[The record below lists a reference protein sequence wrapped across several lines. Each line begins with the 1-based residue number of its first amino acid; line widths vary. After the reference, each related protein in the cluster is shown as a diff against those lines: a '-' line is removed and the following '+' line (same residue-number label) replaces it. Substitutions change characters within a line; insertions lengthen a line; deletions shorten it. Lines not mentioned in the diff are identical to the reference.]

1 MCLYMQPKRSVSG
14 EVQGPS
20 DEKVAVLSVDDCD
33 TAVSLRFASQLGNY
47 SCAAQGRQT
56 SNKK

>member
-1 MCLYMQPKRSVSG
+1 MSG
-14 EVQGPS
+14 DVQGPS

-33 TAVSLRFASQLGNY
+33 TAVSLRFGIQLGNY

-56 SNKK
+56 SSKK